1 MRLWVTGNYSG
12 SLLFREPHQRQL
24 TLQGRAAYHSTGL
37 SQRQQRGAWSTTR
50 THPGQPHPL
59 GTRSVRDSSR
69 PRRSVAA
76 TTRYGLTYSAI
87 RRRSVSAS
95 RTVMGVSTEP
105 LTATPVR

>member
-1 MRLWVTGNYSG
+1 MHCVGYETQGHAMCGGRCCRYTVNRQYSKVRLRVTRDYSG
-12 SLLFREPHQRQL
+12 SEELREPHQRQF
-24 TLQGRAAYHSTGL
+24 TDQGRAAYHSTGL

-76 TTRYGLTYSAI
+76 TTR
-87 RRRSVSAS
+87 
-95 RTVMGVSTEP
+95 
-105 LTATPVR
+105 